1 MLQLQFL
8 GGVRIR
14 GEDGEPAAL
23 ASRRHP
29 VALLALLASAPAMSL
44 SRGKLVGLLWPE
56 SAEHT
61 ARNRLNTCVHQV
73 RSALGEAILQS
84 AGDEL
89 RLDPAVDCDVRQFES
104 ALAEGDHAGA
114 VRHYGGAFL
123 DGFHLSGST
132 EFEDRVSSERERL
145 ARSCR
150 ASLEL
155 LAEKAMLAGLPA
167 DAVEWLRR
175 RADEDRCD
183 ARVARQLM
191 EALDAS
197 GNRAE
202 ALRVAQAHAQ
212 AMQQEFGS
220 GPDPQL
226 HAFASQLQAATV
238 PAEAPAPGTPAGG
251 GERGS
256 RRSTDDAAPHGVTI
270 AVLPFAN
277 LSRVAEADP
286 FAAGLHDDLLTD
298 LSRIDELTVIAR
310 TSVLGYRDSRR
321 PVQDIA
327 RELGVGTLVE
337 GAVQSSGGRLR
348 VNVQLIDAHS
358 GGHLWA
364 ERYDRLLSTDS
375 LFDIQSDLVTRI
387 VRSLRATLAPAGRP
401 AGAATAAAA
410 SRPTADLEAYRLHAQ
425 GHQQLVQLT
434 DASLRQALAH
444 FRAAIDRDPGYAQAR
459 VGLADALTALLDY
472 GYDDSGSAMAEAE
485 AALRHALELQPHLAE
500 ARAGLGK
507 LYVIQ
512 RKGPAAIRELT
523 RAIDLMPTYGQAYD
537 WLSWTWQC
545 LGRRGQALDCARRAV
560 ELEPL
565 LREAVSNLSAT
576 LMASG
581 RLEEALAEARRTREL
596 GPDWSSGA
604 FYEGVALYR
613 LGRFAEAQSVLQ
625 GLVVEWTGSGP
636 QAALALACTGAGD
649 TARARRLLS
658 ELEAAGEWFSSGL
671 VHAALGDPGAAFAA
685 FEQVVEW
692 GAYWPTL
699 ALHQYFPDV
708 TTSLADDARFKGML
722 ANVHRAWGLESDG
735 SFPA

>member
-1 MLQLQFL
+1 MVQLQFL

-14 GEDGEPAAL
+14 GGDGEPAGL

-84 AGDEL
+84 SGDEL

-104 ALAEGDHAGA
+104 ALAEGDHVGA

-123 DGFHLSGST
+123 DGFHLSGSA
-132 EFEDRVSSERERL
+132 EFEDHVSSERERF
-145 ARSCR
+145 ARSYR
-150 ASLEL
+150 VSLEM
-155 LAEKAMLAGLPA
+155 LAEQAIQAGLPA

-175 RADEDRCD
+175 RAHEDRCD
-183 ARVARQLM
+183 ARVALQLM
-191 EALDAS
+191 EVLDAA

-212 AMQQEFGS
+212 AMAQEFDT
-220 GPDPQL
+220 GPDPHLQ
-226 HAFASQLQAATV
+226 AFASQLQATPIRV
-238 PAEAPAPGTPAGG
+238 EAPAPRAPPADRERDSPSGTADAGAH
-251 GERGS
+251 R
-256 RRSTDDAAPHGVTI
+256 ATI

-277 LSRVAEADP
+277 LSCVAEADP

-298 LSRIDELTVIAR
+298 LSRVAGLTVIAR

-321 PVQDIA
+321 PVQEIA
-327 RELGVGTLVE
+327 CELGVGTLVE

-348 VNVQLIDAHS
+348 VNVQLIDAGS

-375 LFDIQSDLVTRI
+375 LFDIQSDLVDRI
-387 VRSLRATLAPAGRP
+387 VSSLRATLAPTGP
-401 AGAATAAAA
+401 AADAAAA
-410 SRPTADLEAYRLHAQ
+410 AATSRPTSDLEAYRLHAQ

-434 DASLRQALAH
+434 DGSLRQAVAH
-444 FRAAIDRDPGYAQAR
+444 FRGAIDRDPDYAQAW

-472 GYDDSGSAMAEAE
+472 GYDDSGTAMAEAE
-485 AALRHALELQPHLAE
+485 AALRHARRLQPELAE

-512 RKGPAAIRELT
+512 RRGPAAIRELT
-523 RAIDLMPTYGQAYD
+523 RAIDLMPANGQAYD

-545 LGRRGQALDCARRAV
+545 LGQRGQALDCARRAV

-565 LREAVSNLSAT
+565 LREAVSNLAAT

-604 FYEGVALYR
+604 FYEGLALYR

-636 QAALALACTGAGD
+636 QAALALACIGAGD
-649 TARARRLLS
+649 TARACRLLS

-685 FEQVVEW
+685 FEQVVDW

-699 ALHQYFPDV
+699 ALHQYFPQV
-708 TTSLADDARFKGML
+708 TAALADDARFKGML
-722 ANVHRAWGLESDG
+722 ANIHRAWGLESDG
-735 SFPA
+735 SLPA